1 MKKTGL
7 RKETR
12 TAHEAY
18 KQRMTSV
25 RKRLMDLARA
35 LDDMDIEEAY
45 DKLNWGYHGNAE
57 HIDYELKELVRFVR
71 NEEEANDV

>member
-1 MKKTGL
+1 M

-25 RKRLMDLARA
+25 RRRLGDLARA
-35 LDDMDIEEAY
+35 LDEMDIKEAY
-45 DKLNWGYHGNAE
+45 NKLNWGYHGNAE
-57 HIDYELKELVRFVR
+57 HIDNELKELVRFIR
-71 NEEEANDV
+71 NEDE